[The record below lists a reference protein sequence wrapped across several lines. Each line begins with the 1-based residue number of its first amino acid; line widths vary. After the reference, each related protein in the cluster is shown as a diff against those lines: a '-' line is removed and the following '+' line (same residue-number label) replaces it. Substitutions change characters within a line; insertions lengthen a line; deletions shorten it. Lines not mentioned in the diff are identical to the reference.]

1 MFGFLVGCP
10 NNSFKISFTVFEFKF
25 QLNVIWS
32 FYYANATNIPMS
44 RIMSLLN
51 TFFLQI
57 PFVCVICVIFNIIFL
72 NVIFI
77 RIFKRPIV
85 SFPKVR
91 PFEIRGQIKK
101 SLILNSHEKIKIHR
115 NPNYFHSSRA

>member
-1 MFGFLVGCP
+1 MERDKVKINGSKIILSLFKKYKNEPWVLSSSEILKKKQSWFPGKWGAEGF
-10 NNSFKISFTVFEFKF
+10 
-25 QLNVIWS
+25 
-32 FYYANATNIPMS
+32 
-44 RIMSLLN
+44 
-51 TFFLQI
+51 
-57 PFVCVICVIFNIIFL
+57 
-72 NVIFI
+72 
-77 RIFKRPIV
+77 V